1 MIKELMSSR
10 RFAPL
15 FWAQFCSALND
26 NVLKNALV
34 IMLLY
39 GATTGQ
45 GPMLVTVAGAV
56 FIFPFFVLSALGGE
70 LADRYVK
77 SVVARRL
84 KFFEIFAAGFAAAG
98 FFMHSIPLLFVAL
111 ALFGVVAALFGPVKY
126 AMLPDQLSVSEL
138 ATGNAL
144 VEGATFMAILI
155 GTIAGG
161 LFVAGASHMGWICT
175 AVVGLSLLSWGFASR
190 IPVTQPSA
198 PDLRITANPWTST
211 ARLLK
216 SLYAEPRLWD
226 GMVIVSWFWMVGAIV
241 LSLLPALIKEGVG
254 GTEGVVT
261 LCLAIFAIGIA
272 AGSLFA
278 AQLSHVRP
286 NLALVPIGSIVMG
299 VVGLDLAWAIGHTSL
314 GTDVNAA
321 AFATSFGGLRMLL
334 DFFLFAFG
342 GGLFVVPS
350 FAAVQ
355 AWTEPS
361 ERARII
367 AAGNILQAGFMVAGA
382 MFVAALQSAGLAIA
396 WIFFGLAVAS
406 FGTVWFVLTKWGK
419 EGVRDFGALLFRA
432 LFRLEVRGME
442 NLPPAGTR
450 MLIAPNHV
458 SLVDGPL
465 LHAMLPID
473 ASFAVDTGIAK
484 AWWAKP
490 FLKMIK
496 HYTMDPTK
504 PLAARDLIKLVA
516 AGEPVVI
523 FPEGRLTVSGSLMK
537 VYDGTAMIADKADAV
552 VVPVRIE
559 GAQRSHLSYL
569 RNGEIKRVWFPKV
582 TISILPPVKLPID
595 ETLKGKARRN
605 AAGAALQ
612 DVMIDAMVKNAMLDQ
627 TLFEGL
633 GHACRDRDTGQPIIE
648 DALGTKLTYRKL
660 VLGAQVLSRKLE
672 QGTSVGENVGVLLP
686 NSAGVAVVFM
696 ALQTIGRVPAMLNFS
711 AGPVNVLAAM
721 KAAQVRTVLTSKA
734 FIEKGKLDKLMAAIA
749 EQARVVYLEDVRA
762 SISLADK
769 IQGFRAGLAP
779 RVARQAND
787 PAVVLFTSGSEGT
800 PKGVVLSHRNILA
813 NAAQALARVDANAR
827 DKVFNVLPVFH
838 SFGLTGGMMMP
849 LLGGIPIF
857 MYPSPLHYRIVP
869 ELIYQTGATILFG
882 TDTFL
887 TGYARSAHAY
897 DFRTLRL
904 VIAGAEAV
912 KERTR
917 QVYMERYGVRILE
930 GYGVT
935 ETAPVLAMNTPMANR
950 QGTVGR
956 ISPLMQYR
964 LDPVPGIEEG
974 GRLSVKGP
982 NVMLGYLRAENPGVL
997 EPLPEGWHDT
1007 GDIVVVDAQ
1016 GFITIKGRA
1025 KRFAKIAGEMV
1036 SLSAV
1041 ETMASA
1047 LWPQAMSVAVS
1058 IPDARKG
1065 ERIVLLTTQKDADR
1079 AAMQRQAKSVG
1090 ASELAVPADI
1100 RVVDKVPLLGTGKT
1114 DYVGATALA
1123 KELAEQLAE
1132 QLAAAPPAPQAEA
1145 SDSATQNEPAR
1156 IEPEHL
1162 QQHVA

>member
-1 MIKELMSSR
+1 MIKELMSTR

-15 FWAQFCSALND
+15 FWAQFFSALND

-34 IMLLY
+34 IILLY
-39 GATTGQ
+39 GAATSHGDA
-45 GPMLVTVAGAV
+45 LVTVAGAV
-56 FIFPFFVLSALGGE
+56 FIFPFFILSGLGGE
-70 LADRYVK
+70 LADKYVK

-84 KFFEIFAAGFAAAG
+84 KFAEIFAAVFAALG
-98 FFMHSIPLLFVAL
+98 FFLHSVPLLFVAL
-111 ALFGVVAALFGPVKY
+111 GLFGIVAALFGPVKY
-126 AMLPDQLSVSEL
+126 AMLPDQLSVGEL

-161 LFVAGASHMGWICT
+161 QFVSGTTHMALVSS
-175 AVVGLSLLSWGFASR
+175 AVVALALMSWGFASR
-190 IPVTQPSA
+190 IPTTAPSA
-198 PDLRITANPWTST
+198 PDLPVTANPWTST
-211 ARLLK
+211 LHLLRT
-216 SLYAEPRLWD
+216 LYSERRLWD
-226 GMVIVSWFWMVGAIV
+226 GMVIVSWFWLVGAVV
-241 LSLLPALIKEGVG
+241 LSLLPALIKDAVG
-254 GTEGVVT
+254 GSEGVVT
-261 LCLAIFAIGIA
+261 LCLAVFAIGIA

-286 NLALVPIGSIVMG
+286 NLALVPIGAIVMG
-299 VVGLDLAWAIGHTSL
+299 LVGLDLALAIGTTTTGNGIPPAS
-314 GTDVNAA
+314 
-321 AFATSFGGLRMLL
+321 FATSFAGLRMLI
-334 DFFLFAFG
+334 DFAAFAFG
-342 GGLFVVPS
+342 GGLFVVPA

-355 AWTEPS
+355 AWSAPS
-361 ERARII
+361 ERARVI
-367 AAGNILQAGFMVAGA
+367 AAGNVLQAAFMVVGSL
-382 MFVAALQSAGLAIA
+382 FVAALQGAGLPIA

-406 FGTVWFVLTKWGK
+406 FGSVWFVLSKWGK
-419 EGVRDFGALLFRA
+419 EGVRDFGSLLFRA
-432 LFRLEVRGME
+432 LFRVEVRGLE

-465 LHAMLPID
+465 LHATLPLD

-490 FLKMIK
+490 FLKMIR
-496 HYTMDPTK
+496 HYTIDPSK

-523 FPEGRLTVSGSLMK
+523 FPEGRVTVTGSLMK
-537 VYDGTAMIADKADAV
+537 VYDGTAMIADKADAI

-569 RNGEIKRVWFPKV
+569 KNGEIKRVWFPKV
-582 TISILPPVKLPID
+582 TISILPPVKLPVD
-595 ETLKGKARRN
+595 QSLKGKARRN

-612 DVMIDAMVKNAMLDQ
+612 DVMIDAMVKNAMLDH

-633 GHACRDRDTGQPIIE
+633 AHAYRDRDTGKPIIE
-648 DALGTKLTYRKL
+648 DPLGTKLTYRKL
-660 VLGAQVLSRKLE
+660 ILGAQVLSRKLE
-672 QGTSVGENVGVLLP
+672 TGTAVGENIGVLLP
-686 NSAGVAVVFM
+686 NSTGVAVVFM

-734 FIEKGKLDKLMAAIA
+734 FIEKGKLDKLVAAIGA
-749 EQARVVYLEDVRA
+749 EARVVYLEDVRA
-762 SISLADK
+762 SIGLADK
-769 IQGFRAGLAP
+769 IKGLLAGSAP
-779 RVARQAND
+779 RVAREAND
-787 PAVVLFTSGSEGT
+787 PAVILFTSGSEGT

-813 NAAQALARVDANAR
+813 NASQALARVDANAN

-849 LLGGIPIF
+849 LLAGIPIY

-904 VIAGAEAV
+904 VLAGAEAV
-912 KERTR
+912 KDRTR
-917 QVYMERYGVRILE
+917 QIYMERYGIRILE

-950 QGTVGR
+950 PGSVGR
-956 ISPLMQYR
+956 LSPLMEYR

-974 GRLSVKGP
+974 GRLSVRGP

-997 EPLPEGWHDT
+997 EPLQDGWHDT
-1007 GDIVVVDAQ
+1007 GDIVAIDAA
-1016 GFITIKGRA
+1016 GFIQIKGRA
-1025 KRFAKIAGEMV
+1025 RRFAKIAGEMV

-1041 ETMASA
+1041 EAMASA
-1047 LWPQAMSVAVS
+1047 LWPQALSVAVS
-1058 IPDARKG
+1058 MPDARKG
-1065 ERIVLLTTQKDADR
+1065 ERIVLLTTQKDAER
-1079 AAMQRQAKSVG
+1079 GAMQRQAKATG
-1090 ASELAVPADI
+1090 ASELAVPASVQ
-1100 RVVDKVPLLGTGKT
+1100 VVDKIPLLGSGKT
-1114 DYVGATALA
+1114 DYVAATALA
-1123 KELAEQLAE
+1123 REIAGAPTQDAPAGES
-1132 QLAAAPPAPQAEA
+1132 AAPA
-1145 SDSATQNEPAR
+1145 ATQE
-1156 IEPEHL
+1156 
-1162 QQHVA
+1162 VA

>member
-39 GATTGQ
+39 GATTGH
-45 GPMLVTVAGAV
+45 GDALVTVAGAV
-56 FIFPFFVLSALGGE
+56 FIFPFFILSGLGGE
-70 LADRYVK
+70 LADKYVK

-84 KFFEIFAAGFAAAG
+84 KFAEIFAAGFAATG
-98 FFMHSIPLLFVAL
+98 FFLHSIPLLFVAL
-111 ALFGVVAALFGPVKY
+111 ALFGIVAALFGPVKY
-126 AMLPDQLSVSEL
+126 AMLPDQLSVGEL

-161 LFVAGASHMGWICT
+161 LLVSSSTHMGWVTSAIMLL
-175 AVVGLSLLSWGFASR
+175 ALLSWGFASR
-190 IPVTQPSA
+190 IPHTTPSA
-198 PDLRITANPWTST
+198 ADLVVTANPWTST
-211 ARLLK
+211 IHLLK

-226 GMVIVSWFWMVGAIV
+226 GMVIVSWFWLAGAVV
-241 LSLLPALIKEGVG
+241 LSLLPALVKDIVG
-254 GTEGVVT
+254 GTEAVVT

-286 NLALVPIGSIVMG
+286 NLALVPIGAIVMG
-299 VVGLDLAWAIGHTSL
+299 ISGLDIAWAIGHATTGS
-314 GTDVNAA
+314 GITPA
-321 AFATSFGGLRMLL
+321 AFAASFGGFRMIA
-334 DFFLFAFG
+334 DFAIFAFG

-355 AWTEPS
+355 AWSAPS
-361 ERARII
+361 ERARVI
-367 AAGNILQAGFMVAGA
+367 AAGNILQAAFMVVGSL
-382 MFVAALQSAGLAIA
+382 FVAFLQAAGLPISWVFFGLAIA
-396 WIFFGLAVAS
+396 S
-406 FGTVWFVLTKWGK
+406 FGSVFFVLGKWGK

-432 LFRLEVRGME
+432 MFRVEVRGIE
-442 NLPPAGTR
+442 NLPAPGTR

-458 SLVDGPL
+458 SLIDGPL
-465 LHAMLPID
+465 VHATLPIE

-484 AWWAKP
+484 AWWARP
-490 FLKMIK
+490 FLRQIR
-496 HYTMDPTK
+496 HYTMDPSK

-523 FPEGRLTVSGSLMK
+523 FPEGRITVSGSLMK

-559 GAQRSHLSYL
+559 GAQRSYLSYL
-569 RNGEIKRVWFPKV
+569 KNGEIKRSLFPKV
-582 TISILPPVKLPID
+582 TISILPPVKLSVDPS
-595 ETLKGKARRN
+595 LKGKTRRN

-612 DVMIDAMVKNAMLDQ
+612 DVMIDAMVKNSMLDQ
-627 TLFEGL
+627 TLFQGL
-633 GHACRDRDTGQPIIE
+633 AHAWRDRDTGKPIIQ
-648 DALGTKLTYRKL
+648 DALGTSLTYRKL
-660 VLGAQVLSRKLE
+660 ITGAQVLSRKLE

-711 AGPVNVLAAM
+711 AGPSNVQAAM
-721 KAAQVRTVLTSKA
+721 KAAQVKTVLTSKS
-734 FIEKGKLDKLMAAIA
+734 FIEKGKLDKLIAAIGSEA
-749 EQARVVYLEDVRA
+749 KIVYLEDVRA
-762 SISLADK
+762 SIGLADK
-769 IQGFRAGLAP
+769 VRGLLAGVEP
-779 RVARQAND
+779 RVAREAND

-813 NAAQALARVDANAR
+813 NAAQALARVDANGN

-849 LLGGIPIF
+849 LLAGIPIF
-857 MYPSPLHYRIVP
+857 MYPTPLHYRIVP

-887 TGYARSAHAY
+887 AGYARSAHAY

-904 VIAGAEAV
+904 VLAGAEAV
-912 KERTR
+912 KDRTR
-917 QVYMERYGVRILE
+917 QVYMERYGIRILE

-950 QGTVGR
+950 PGTVGR
-956 ISPLMQYR
+956 LSPLMEAR

-974 GRLSVKGP
+974 GRLSVRGP
-982 NVMLGYLRAENPGVL
+982 NVMLGYLRTENPGVL
-997 EPLPEGWHDT
+997 EPLPGGWHDT
-1007 GDIVVVDAQ
+1007 GDIVAIDAA

-1036 SLSAV
+1036 SLSVV
-1041 ETMASA
+1041 ETMANA

-1058 IPDARKG
+1058 IPDQRKG
-1065 ERIVLLTTQKDADR
+1065 ERIVLLTTEKNADR
-1079 AAMQRQAKSVG
+1079 AAMQRQAKATG

-1100 RVVDKVPLLGTGKT
+1100 RVVDKVPLLGSGKT
-1114 DYVGATALA
+1114 DYVAATALA
-1123 KELAEQLAE
+1123 KEMATSAERE
-1132 QLAAAPPAPQAEA
+1132 
-1145 SDSATQNEPAR
+1145 
-1156 IEPEHL
+1156 
-1162 QQHVA
+1162 VA

>member
-1 MIKELMSSR
+1 MIKQLMSSR

-34 IMLLY
+34 IILLY
-39 GATTGQ
+39 GATAGENAS
-45 GPMLVTVAGAV
+45 LVTLAGAV

-70 LADRYVK
+70 LADKYVK

-84 KFFEIFAAGFAAAG
+84 KFVEIFAACFAAAG
-98 FFMHSIPLLFVAL
+98 FFLHSVPLLFAAL
-111 ALFGVVAALFGPVKY
+111 ALFGTVAALFGPVKY
-126 AMLPDQLSVSEL
+126 AVLPDQLSVGEL

-144 VEGATFMAILI
+144 VEGATFLAILI

-161 LFVAGASHMGWICT
+161 LFVAGASHMGWVSL
-175 AVVGLSLLSWGFASR
+175 AVVGLSVLSWAFAAR
-190 IPVTQPSA
+190 IPATTPSA
-198 PDLRITANPWTST
+198 PDLAITANPWTST
-211 ARLLK
+211 VRLLK

-226 GMVIVSWFWMVGAIV
+226 GMVIVSWFWLAGAVV
-241 LSLLPALIKEGVG
+241 LSLLPALVKEGVG

-272 AGSLFA
+272 IGSLIA

-286 NLALVPIGSIVMG
+286 NLALVPIGAIIMG
-299 VVGLDLAWAIGHTSL
+299 VVGLDLAAVIGATVP
-314 GTDVNAA
+314 GTGVTAA
-321 AFATSFGGLRMLL
+321 AFATSLSGLHMLVG
-334 DFFLFAFG
+334 FFLFAIG

-355 AWTEPS
+355 AWTAPS

-367 AAGNILQAGFMVAGA
+367 AAGNILQAGFMVVGSL
-382 MFVAALQSAGLAIA
+382 FVALLQYAGLSIA
-396 WIFFGLAVAS
+396 WIFFGLAIAS
-406 FGTVWFVLTKWGK
+406 FGSVWFVLNKWGK

-432 LFRLEVRGME
+432 LFRVEVRGIE

-465 LHAMLPID
+465 LHATLPID

-490 FLKMIK
+490 FLKMVRHI
-496 HYTMDPTK
+496 TVDPTK
-504 PLAARDLIKLVA
+504 PLGARDLIKLVA
-516 AGEPVVI
+516 SAEPVVI
-523 FPEGRLTVSGSLMK
+523 FPEGRLTVHGSLMK

-569 RNGEIKRVWFPKV
+569 KNGEIKRSWFPKV

-595 ETLKGKARRN
+595 QSLKGKARRN

-612 DVMIDAMVKNAMLDQ
+612 DIMIEAMVKNAMLDH
-627 TLFEGL
+627 TLFEAL
-633 GHACRDRDTGQPIIE
+633 AHAHRDRDTGKVVVE

-660 VLGAQVLSRKLE
+660 ILGAQVLSRKLE
-672 QGTSVGENVGVLLP
+672 QGSTIGENVGVLLP

-711 AGPVNVLAAM
+711 AGPVNVLSAM
-721 KAAQVRTVLTSKA
+721 KAAEVRTVLTSRA
-734 FIEKGKLDKLMAAIA
+734 FIEKGKLDRLIAAIA
-749 EQARVVYLEDVRA
+749 PEARIVYLEDIRTTV
-762 SISLADK
+762 STLDK
-769 IQGFRAGLAP
+769 IRGLLAGTAP
-779 RVARQAND
+779 RVARRADD
-787 PAVVLFTSGSEGT
+787 PAVILFTSGSEGT

-813 NAAQALARVDANAR
+813 NAAQALARVDANGN

-849 LLGGIPIF
+849 LLAGIPIF

-904 VIAGAEAV
+904 VLAGAEAV
-912 KERTR
+912 KDRTR
-917 QVYMERYGVRILE
+917 QVYMERYGIRILE

-950 QGTVGR
+950 PGTVGR
-956 ISPLMQYR
+956 LSPLMEYR

-974 GRLSVKGP
+974 GRLSVRGP

-997 EPLPEGWHDT
+997 EKLADGWHDT
-1007 GDIVVVDAQ
+1007 GDIVTIDAA
-1016 GFITIKGRA
+1016 GFIAIKGRA

-1041 ETMASA
+1041 EAMASA
-1047 LWPQAMSVAVS
+1047 LWPQAISVAVS

-1065 ERIVLLTTQKDADR
+1065 ERIVLLTTQRDADR
-1079 AAMQRQAKSVG
+1079 PAIQRQAKATG
-1090 ASELAVPADI
+1090 ASDLAVPADI
-1100 RVVDKVPLLGTGKT
+1100 RVVDKVPLLGSGKT
-1114 DYVGATALA
+1114 DYVAATSLA
-1123 KELAEQLAE
+1123 KELAASAPTPTPTEPMAE
-1132 QLAAAPPAPQAEA
+1132 
-1145 SDSATQNEPAR
+1145 
-1156 IEPEHL
+1156 
-1162 QQHVA
+1162 VA

>member
-1 MIKELMSSR
+1 MIKELMTSR

-15 FWAQFCSALND
+15 FWSQFCSALND

-39 GATTGQ
+39 SVATEQ
-45 GPMLVTVAGAV
+45 GPALVQLAGAV
-56 FIFPFFVLSALGGE
+56 FIVPFFVLSALGGE

-77 SVVARRL
+77 SIVARRL
-84 KFFEIFAAGFAAAG
+84 KFFEIFAAAFAAAG
-98 FFMHSIPLLFVAL
+98 FFMHSIPLLYVAL

-175 AVVGLSLLSWGFASR
+175 AVGGLSVLSWAFASR

-198 PDLRITANPWTST
+198 PELAITKNPWTST
-211 ARLLK
+211 VRLLK
-216 SLYAEPRLWD
+216 SLYAEQRLWD

-261 LCLAIFAIGIA
+261 LCLAVFAIGIA

-286 NLALVPIGSIVMG
+286 NLALVPIGAIVMG
-299 VVGLDLAWAIGHTSL
+299 LVGLDLALAIATTSL
-314 GTDVNAA
+314 GKDVTAA
-321 AFATSFGGLRMLL
+321 AFATSFGGFRMLA

-355 AWTEPS
+355 AWTAPS

-382 MFVAALQSAGLAIA
+382 VFVGALQAIGLPIA
-396 WIFFGLAVAS
+396 WIFFGLAIAS
-406 FGTVWFVLTKWGK
+406 FGTVWFVLSKWGK

-432 LFRLEVRGME
+432 LFRVEVRGME
-442 NLPPAGTR
+442 NLPPEGTR

-465 LHAMLPID
+465 LHATLPID
-473 ASFAVDTGIAK
+473 ASYAVDTGISK

-496 HYTMDPTK
+496 HYTMDPSK

-523 FPEGRLTVSGSLMK
+523 FPEGRITLSGSLMK

-569 RNGEIKRVWFPKV
+569 KDGQIKRSWFPKV

-595 ETLKGKARRN
+595 QALRGKARRN

-612 DVMIDAMVKNAMLDQ
+612 DVMIDAMVQNAMLDQ

-633 GHACRDRDTGQPIIE
+633 GHAYRDRDTGKPIIE

-660 VLGAQVLSRKLE
+660 ILGAQVLSRKLE
-672 QGTSVGENVGVLLP
+672 QGTAVGDNVGVLLP
-686 NSAGVAVVFM
+686 NSAGVAVVFF

-721 KAAQVRTVLTSKA
+721 KAAQVKTVLTSKA
-734 FIEKGKLDKLMAAIA
+734 FIEKGKLEKLIAAIA
-749 EQARVVYLEDVRA
+749 GQARVVYLEDVREG
-762 SISLADK
+762 ISLADK
-769 IQGFRAGLAP
+769 IAGFPAGIAP
-779 RVARQAND
+779 RVARKASD
-787 PAVVLFTSGSEGT
+787 PAVILFTSGSEGT

-813 NAAQALARVDANAR
+813 NAAQALARVDANAD

-917 QVYMERYGVRILE
+917 QVYMERYGIRILE

-974 GRLSVKGP
+974 GRLSVRGP

-1007 GDIVVVDAQ
+1007 GDIVTIDAQ
-1016 GFITIKGRA
+1016 GFIAIKGRA

-1041 ETMASA
+1041 ETMATT
-1047 LWPQAMSVAVS
+1047 LWPQAISVAVTL
-1058 IPDARKG
+1058 PDQRKG

-1079 AAMQRQAKSVG
+1079 SAMQRQAKSVG

-1123 KELAEQLAE
+1123 KELA
-1132 QLAAAPPAPQAEA
+1132 AAPVVQAEE
-1145 SDSATQNEPAR
+1145 QPA
-1156 IEPEHL
+1156 EPEPL
-1162 QQHVA
+1162 AQHVA

>member
-1 MIKELMSSR
+1 MIKQLMLSR

-34 IMLLY
+34 IMILY
-39 GATTGQ
+39 GVASGQ
-45 GPMLVTVAGAV
+45 GGSLVTVAGAV

-70 LADRYVK
+70 LADKYVK

-84 KFFEIFAAGFAAAG
+84 KFAEIFAACFAAAG
-98 FFMHSIPLLFVAL
+98 FFLHSVPLLFVAL
-111 ALFGVVAALFGPVKY
+111 ALFGAVAALFGPVKY
-126 AMLPDQLSVSEL
+126 GILPDQLSTGEL
-138 ATGNAL
+138 AMGNAL

-161 LFVAGASHMGWICT
+161 LFVSGSAHMGWISL
-175 AVVGLSLLSWGFASR
+175 AVVGLSVLCWAFASR
-190 IPVTQPSA
+190 IPATVPSA
-198 PDLRITANPWTST
+198 PDLAITRNPWTST
-211 ARLLK
+211 VRLLK
-216 SLYAEPRLWD
+216 TLYAEPRLWD
-226 GMVIVSWFWMVGAIV
+226 GMVIVSWFWLVGAVV
-241 LSLLPALIKEGVG
+241 LSLLPAVIKDGVG
-254 GTEGVVT
+254 GSEAVVT
-261 LCLAIFAIGIA
+261 LCLAVFAIGIA

-278 AQLSHVRP
+278 AHLSHVRP
-286 NLALVPIGSIVMG
+286 NLALVPLGGIVMG
-299 VVGLDLAWAIGHTSL
+299 LVGLDLAWAIGHSAH
-314 GTDVNAA
+314 GSDVMPM
-321 AFATSFGGLRMLL
+321 AFATSAGGFRMLV
-334 DFFLFAFG
+334 DFFVFAFG

-355 AWTEPS
+355 VWSAPS
-361 ERARII
+361 ERARVI
-367 AAGNILQAGFMVAGA
+367 AAGNVLQAAFMVVGSL
-382 MFVAALQSAGLAIA
+382 FVALLQAAGLAVA

-406 FGTVWFVLTKWGK
+406 FGVVWFVLATWGK
-419 EGVRDFGALLFRA
+419 EGVRDFGALMFGA
-432 LFRLEVRGME
+432 LFRVEVRGLE
-442 NLPPAGTR
+442 NLPASGTR

-458 SLVDGPL
+458 SLIDGPL
-465 LHAMLPID
+465 LHAVLPVD

-490 FLKMIK
+490 FLKMIR
-496 HYTMDPTK
+496 HYTMDPSR

-523 FPEGRLTVSGSLMK
+523 FPEGRITVTGSIMK

-569 RNGEIKRVWFPKV
+569 KNGEIKRAWFPKV
-582 TISILPPVKLPID
+582 TISILPPVKLVVD
-595 ETLKGKARRN
+595 ETLRGKARRN

-612 DVMIDAMVKNAMLDQ
+612 DVMIDAMVKTAMLDR

-633 GHACRDRDTGQPIIE
+633 AHAYRDRDTGKPIIE

-660 VLGAQVLSRKLE
+660 ILGAQVLSRRLS
-672 QGTSVGENVGVLLP
+672 QGTEVGENVAVLLP

-711 AGPVNVLAAM
+711 AGPVSVLSAI
-721 KAAQVRTVLTSKA
+721 KTAQVRTVLTSRA
-734 FIEKGKLDKLMAAIA
+734 FIEKGKLDKLIAAIGPA
-749 EQARVVYLEDVRA
+749 ANIVYLEDIRA
-762 SISLADK
+762 TIGFADK
-769 IQGFRAGLAP
+769 IAGLLAGTRP
-779 RVARQAND
+779 RVARKADD

-813 NAAQALARVDANAR
+813 NAAQSLARVDANAN

-838 SFGLTGGMMMP
+838 SFGLTGGTIMP
-849 LLGGIPIF
+849 LLAGIPIF

-897 DFRTLRL
+897 DFRTVRL
-904 VIAGAEAV
+904 VVAGAEAV

-917 QVYMERYGVRILE
+917 QVYMERYGIRVLE

-950 QGTVGR
+950 QGSVGR
-956 ISPLMQYR
+956 LSPLMQYR

-974 GRLSVKGP
+974 GRLSVRGP
-982 NVMLGYLRAENPGVL
+982 NVMLGYLRAENSGVL
-997 EPLPEGWHDT
+997 ESPPEGWYDT
-1007 GDIVVVDAQ
+1007 GDIVTVDAA

-1041 ETMASA
+1041 ESIAAA
-1047 LWPQAMSVAVS
+1047 LWPQAISVAVAL
-1058 IPDARKG
+1058 PDPRKG
-1065 ERIVLLTTQKDADR
+1065 ERVVLLTTQKGADR
-1079 AAMQRQAKSVG
+1079 AAMQREAKAKG
-1090 ASELAVPADI
+1090 ASELSVPGCVL
-1100 RVVDKVPLLGTGKT
+1100 VVDKVPLLGSGKT
-1114 DYVGATALA
+1114 DYVAATTMA
-1123 KELAEQLAE
+1123 KEIASVPEQ
-1132 QLAAAPPAPQAEA
+1132 
-1145 SDSATQNEPAR
+1145 D
-1156 IEPEHL
+1156 
-1162 QQHVA
+1162 VA